1 MSAPLRCAQ
10 SDYMVVSK
18 LTTSCKSHLY
28 ADAHHPYRVHRIK
41 TLRDQEI
48 DELEELHLFESR
60 NSLSADLREF
70 MKPDPYYDQY
80 YGASGSYSDPTSKE
94 KRVAYYFPPE
104 KICMD
109 DYGCQWEWF

>member
-1 MSAPLRCAQ
+1 
-10 SDYMVVSK
+10 
-18 LTTSCKSHLY
+18 
-28 ADAHHPYRVHRIK
+28 
-41 TLRDQEI
+41 
-48 DELEELHLFESR
+48 
-60 NSLSADLREF
+60 